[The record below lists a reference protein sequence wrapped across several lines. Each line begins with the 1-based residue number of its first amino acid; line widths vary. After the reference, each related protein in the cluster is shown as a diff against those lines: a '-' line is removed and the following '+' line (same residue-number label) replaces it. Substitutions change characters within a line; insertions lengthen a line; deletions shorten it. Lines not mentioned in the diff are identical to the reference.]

1 MYVDAVENG
10 ANSRN
15 RGAMKLIDLLQTE
28 PYYQIAEQRNDL
40 YIIGQYAI
48 TNHSVFKVTLGE
60 PDQNGTRP
68 ITDKKPVCSKPILP
82 TAIYDNQDEAV
93 QKVEV
98 SYWTKGG
105 AIQNKTVVNRSVL
118 TNKNKVLQLADN
130 GFPIGSDNAQYVANY
145 LNSVLCEYDEKL
157 PRRSS
162 KSFMGWCVTDE
173 GETVFMPYTDAI
185 AFDGEETYRHLYNA
199 ISERGSKDDWCS
211 FMREL
216 RSDPLGTN
224 ADTNIP
230 LRLIMAASFA
240 SPMVEPIGEN
250 PFVVHLF
257 APTGKGKTVTL
268 MVAMSIWGDPR
279 NGALVRS
286 LNMTVNSMLST
297 TAFLNSLPFAGD
309 ELQTL
314 KSRWVK
320 SYDQI
325 VMQLTE
331 GVDRG
336 RMNGSNLLRA
346 KTWRNAFIF
355 TGEDPIIKA
364 SSGGGTA
371 NRVIQI
377 EAAGKLVRNGNKTV
391 NFVKR
396 NYGLVGRE
404 WVELIRSE
412 PNLTELYNDIFSE
425 IVSNTT
431 TTDKQAGAMAI
442 LLLADNL
449 ASERFFP
456 GERKLWIDDVKP
468 YLATAQQV
476 DIADRAWN
484 FVGDYLAEH
493 AENFTDEARVR
504 WGRTEGSDTVYVNK
518 TVLLKAMSD
527 AGYDFDAVK
536 KRWAADGRLEIAR
549 QGMAHYMSICGIKAY
564 YIKLIMSDLTDDKM
578 SDLPF

>member
-1 MYVDAVENG
+1 
-10 ANSRN
+10 
-15 RGAMKLIDLLQTE
+15 MKLTDLFQTDKFK
-28 PYYQIAEQRNDL
+28 QIVRTATDQYGKEYTL
-40 YIIGQYAI
+40 IGCYA
-48 TNHSVFKVTLGE
+48 VTMTQVLKCVVEESDGKLCV
-60 PDQNGTRP
+60 
-68 ITDKKPVCSKPILP
+68 TDKKPVCSKPILP

-98 SYWTKGG
+98 SYWNKGG
-105 AIQNKTVVNRSVL
+105 TIQHKTVVNRSVL

-145 LNSVLCEYDEKL
+145 LNSVLCAYDEQL

-162 KSFMGWCVTDE
+162 KSNMGWCHTDD
-173 GETVFMPYTDAI
+173 GNMVFMPYTDAL

-199 ISERGSKDDWCS
+199 ISERGSRADWCA

-216 RSDPLGTN
+216 RSDPLGVKD
-224 ADTNIP
+224 ADTNVP
-230 LRLIMAASFA
+230 LRLVMAASFA
-240 SPMVEPIGEN
+240 SPMVELIGEN

-257 APTGKGKTVTL
+257 APTGQGKTVTL
-268 MVAMSIWGDPR
+268 MVAMSIWGDPN
-279 NGALVRS
+279 NGKLTRS
-286 LNMTVNSMLST
+286 LNMTMNSMLST
-297 TAFLNSLPFAGD
+297 TAFLNNLPFAGD

-314 KSRWVK
+314 KSRWNK
-320 SYDQI
+320 TYDQI

-336 RMNGSNLLRA
+336 RMNGSVLLRT

-371 NRVIQI
+371 NRVVQI
-377 EAAGKLVRNGNKTV
+377 EADGKLIRNGNKTA

-404 WVELIRSE
+404 WVELLRSE
-412 PNLTELYNDIFSE
+412 PNLPELYNDIFCE
-425 IVSNTT
+425 IVKECD

-449 ASERFFP
+449 ASDRFFP
-456 GERKLWIDDVKP
+456 SERKLWIPDVER
-468 YLATAQQV
+468 YLASVQQV
-476 DIADRAWN
+476 DIADRA
-484 FVGDYLAEH
+484 FDYVRSAI
-493 AENFTDEARVR
+493 AENDAKFHKDAVIQWGSIEDEIVNINKSVLVR
-504 WGRTEGSDTVYVNK
+504 I
-518 TVLLKAMSD
+518 MSD

-536 KRWAADGRLEIAR
+536 KRWAADGRLESGK
-549 QGMAHYMSICGIKAY
+549 QGMAHYMSVGGIKAY
-564 YIKLIMSDLTDDKM
+564 FVKLHTTIPEKEELTDITEEQK

>member
-1 MYVDAVENG
+1 
-10 ANSRN
+10 
-15 RGAMKLIDLLQTE
+15 MKLTDLLQTE
-28 PYYQIAEQRNDL
+28 PYSAIAEQRNEL

-48 TNHSVFKVTLGE
+48 CNKSVFKCTFGE
-60 PDQNGTRP
+60 EDENGHRQ

-98 SYWTKGG
+98 SYWNKGG
-105 AIQNKTVVNRSVL
+105 TVQHKTVVNRSVL

-145 LNSVLCEYDEKL
+145 LNSVLCAYDEQL

-162 KSFMGWCVTDE
+162 KSNMGWCHTDD
-173 GETVFMPYTDAI
+173 GEMVFMPYTDAL

-199 ISERGSKDDWCS
+199 ISERGSRADWCA

-216 RSDPLGTN
+216 RSDPLGVKD
-224 ADTNIP
+224 ADTNVP
-230 LRLIMAASFA
+230 LRLVMAASFA
-240 SPMVEPIGEN
+240 SPMVELIGEN

-257 APTGKGKTVTL
+257 APTGQGKTVTL
-268 MVAMSIWGDPR
+268 MVAMSIWGDPN
-279 NGALVRS
+279 NGKLTRS
-286 LNMTVNSMLST
+286 LNMTMNSMLST
-297 TAFLNSLPFAGD
+297 TAFLNNLPFAGD

-314 KSRWVK
+314 KSRWNK
-320 SYDQI
+320 TYDQI

-336 RMNGSNLLRA
+336 RMNGSVLLRT

-355 TGEDPIIKA
+355 TGEDPLIKA

-371 NRVIQI
+371 NRVVQI
-377 EAAGKLVRNGNKTV
+377 EADGKLIRNGNKTA

-404 WVELIRSE
+404 WVELLRSE
-412 PNLTELYNDIFSE
+412 QNLTEAYNDIFCE
-425 IVSNTT
+425 IVKECD

-449 ASERFFP
+449 ASDRFFL
-456 GERKLWIDDVKP
+456 GERKLWIPDVER
-468 YLATAQQV
+468 YLASVQQV
-476 DIADRAWN
+476 DIADRAFS
-484 FVGDYLAEH
+484 FVCDYLAEH
-493 AENFTDEARVR
+493 SENFTEQGRIC
-504 WGRTEGSDTVYVNK
+504 WGEIDGDSVYVNK
-518 TVLLKAMSD
+518 TVLLKAMADS
-527 AGYDFDAVK
+527 GYDFDAVK
-536 KRWAADGRLEIAR
+536 KRWQADGRLELNG
-549 QGMAHYMSICGIKAY
+549 QGKTAFYRSISGIKAY
-564 YIKLIMSDLTDDKM
+564 YVKLNMTELTEEKM

>member
-1 MYVDAVENG
+1 
-10 ANSRN
+10 
-15 RGAMKLIDLLQTE
+15 MKLTDLLQTE
-28 PYYQIAEQRNDL
+28 PYKQIVRSATDQYGKEYTL
-40 YIIGQYAI
+40 IGCYA
-48 TNHSVFKVTLGE
+48 VTMTQVMKCVVEESDGAL
-60 PDQNGTRP
+60 R

-98 SYWTKGG
+98 SYWNKGG
-105 AIQNKTVVNRSVL
+105 TIQHKTVVNRSVL

-145 LNSVLCEYDEKL
+145 LNSVLCAYDEQL

-162 KSFMGWCVTDE
+162 KSNMGWCHTDD
-173 GETVFMPYTDAI
+173 GEMVFMPYTDKL

-199 ISERGSKDDWCS
+199 ISERGDRAEWCA

-216 RSDPLGTN
+216 RSDPLGVN
-224 ADTNIP
+224 ADTNVP
-230 LRLIMAASFA
+230 LRLVMAASFA
-240 SPMVEPIGEN
+240 SPMVELIGEN

-257 APTGKGKTVTL
+257 APTGQGKTVTL
-268 MVAMSIWGDPR
+268 MVAMSIWGDPN
-279 NGALVRS
+279 NGKLTRS
-286 LNMTVNSMLST
+286 LNMTMNSMLST
-297 TAFLNSLPFAGD
+297 TAFLNNLPFAGD

-314 KSRWVK
+314 KSRWNK

-336 RMNGSNLLRA
+336 RMNGSVLLRT

-371 NRVIQI
+371 NRVVQI
-377 EAAGKLVRNGNKTV
+377 EADGKLIRNGNKTA

-404 WVELIRSE
+404 WVELLRSE
-412 PNLTELYNDIFSE
+412 PNLTEAYNDIFAE
-425 IVSNTT
+425 IVDKVD
-431 TTDKQAGAMAI
+431 TTDKQAGAAAI

-449 ASERFFP
+449 ASDRFFP
-456 GERKLWIDDVKP
+456 GERKLWIDDIKP
-468 YLATAQQV
+468 YLASVQQV

-484 FVGDYLAEH
+484 FVGDYLSEH
-493 AENFTDEARVR
+493 SENFRDEAKVH
-504 WGRTEGSDTVYVNK
+504 WGRTEGTDTVYVNK

-536 KRWAADGRLEIAR
+536 KRWESDGRLVR
-549 QGMAHYMSICGIKAY
+549 GKQGIAHYMSICGIKAY
-564 YIKLIMSDLTDDKM
+564 YIKLIMSDLTEDKYG
-578 SDLPF
+578 DLPF

>member
-1 MYVDAVENG
+1 MSHFDE
-10 ANSRN
+10 
-15 RGAMKLIDLLQTE
+15 LLQKE
-28 PYYQIAEQRNDL
+28 PYKQIVRTATDSYGKEYTL
-40 YIIGQYAI
+40 IGCYAI
-48 TNHSVFKVTLGE
+48 TMTQVLKCTVEESDGAL
-60 PDQNGTRP
+60 R

-98 SYWTKGG
+98 SYWNKSGT
-105 AIQNKTVVNRSVL
+105 IQHKTVVNRSVL

-145 LNSVLCEYDEKL
+145 LNAVLCAYDEKL
-157 PRRSS
+157 PRRAS
-162 KSFMGWCVTDE
+162 KSVMGWTRTDD
-173 GETVFMPYTDAI
+173 GKTVFMPYTDAL

-199 ISERGSKDDWCS
+199 ISERGSRADWCA

-216 RSDPLGTN
+216 RSDPLGAKDPRDPEGKKL
-224 ADTNIP
+224 ADTNVP
-230 LRLIMAASFA
+230 LRLVMAASFA
-240 SPMVEPIGEN
+240 SPMVELIGEN

-257 APTGKGKTVTL
+257 APTGQGKTVTL
-268 MVAMSIWGDPR
+268 MVAMSVWGDPN
-279 NGALVRS
+279 NGKLTRS
-286 LNMTVNSMLST
+286 LNMTTNSMLST
-297 TAFLNSLPFAGD
+297 AAFLNHLPFAGD

-314 KSRWVK
+314 KSRWNK

-336 RMNGSNLLRA
+336 RMNGNNLLRA

-377 EAAGKLVRNGNKTV
+377 EADGKLIRNGNKTA
-391 NFVKR
+391 NFVKH
-396 NYGLVGRE
+396 NYGSVGRE
-404 WVELIRSE
+404 WIEILRSE
-412 PNLTELYNDIFSE
+412 PNLPELYNDIFCE
-425 IVSNTT
+425 IVKECD

-456 GERKLWIDDVKP
+456 SERKLWIPDVER
-468 YLATAQQV
+468 YLASVQQV
-476 DIADRAWN
+476 DIADRAWQ
-484 FVGDYLAEH
+484 FVGDYLSEH
-493 AENFTDEARVR
+493 AENFKDDAKIQ
-504 WGRTEGSDTVYVNK
+504 WGRTDGNDTVYVNK

-536 KRWAADGRLEIAR
+536 KRWAAEGRLEIGK
-549 QGMAHYMSICGIKAY
+549 QGMAHYMSINGIKAY
-564 YIKLIMSDLTDDKM
+564 YVKLIMADLTDDKM

>member
-1 MYVDAVENG
+1 
-10 ANSRN
+10 
-15 RGAMKLIDLLQTE
+15 MKLTDLLQTE
-28 PYYQIAEQRNDL
+28 PYSTIAEQRNKL

-48 TNHSVFKVTLGE
+48 TNHAVFKVTLGE

-68 ITDKKPVCSKPILP
+68 IIDKKPVCSKPILP

-98 SYWTKGG
+98 SYWSEGG
-105 AIQNKTVVNRSVL
+105 TIQHKTVVNRSVL

-145 LNSVLCEYDEKL
+145 LNAVLCEYDEKL

-162 KSFMGWCVTDE
+162 KSNMGWCHTDD
-173 GETVFMPYTDAI
+173 GEMVFMPYTDAL

-199 ISERGSKDDWCS
+199 ISERGSRADWCA

-216 RSDPLGTN
+216 RSDPLGVKG
-224 ADTNIP
+224 ADTNVP
-230 LRLIMAASFA
+230 LRLVMAASFA
-240 SPMVEPIGEN
+240 SPMVELIGEN

-257 APTGKGKTVTL
+257 APTGQGKTVTL
-268 MVAMSIWGDPR
+268 MVAMSIWGDPN
-279 NGALVRS
+279 NGKLTRS
-286 LNMTVNSMLST
+286 LNMTMNSMLST
-297 TAFLNSLPFAGD
+297 TAFLNNLPFAGD

-314 KSRWVK
+314 KSRWNK

-336 RMNGSNLLRA
+336 RMNGSVLLRT

-371 NRVIQI
+371 NRVVQI
-377 EAAGKLVRNGNKTV
+377 EADGKLIRNGNKAA

-404 WVELIRSE
+404 WIELLRSE
-412 PNLTELYNDIFSE
+412 PNITELYNDIFNE
-425 IVSNTT
+425 IVSNVD
-431 TTDKQAGAMAI
+431 TTDKQAGAAAI

-449 ASERFFP
+449 ASDAFFS
-456 GERKLWIDDVKP
+456 GERKLWIKDIVP
-468 YLATAQQV
+468 YLATVQQV
-476 DIADRAWN
+476 DIADRAWQ
-484 FVGDYLAEH
+484 FVGDYLSEH
-493 AENFTDEARVR
+493 AENFKDDGTARIR
-504 WGRTEGSDTVYVNK
+504 WGKVEGTDTVYVNK

-536 KRWAADGRLEIAR
+536 KRWAADGRLEQGKR
-549 QGMAHYMSICGIKAY
+549 GMAHYMSICGIKAY
-564 YIKLIMSDLTDDKM
+564 YIKLVMSDLTEEKLD
-578 SDLPF
+578 DLPF

>member
-1 MYVDAVENG
+1 
-10 ANSRN
+10 
-15 RGAMKLIDLLQTE
+15 MKLTELLQTE
-28 PYYQIAEQRNDL
+28 PYSTIAEQRNEL
-40 YIIGQYAI
+40 YIIGSYAI

-60 PDQNGTRP
+60 PDQDGTRP

-98 SYWTKGG
+98 SYWNKSGT
-105 AIQNKTVVNRSVL
+105 AQHKTVVNRSVL

-145 LNSVLCEYDEKL
+145 LNSVLCAYDEQL

-162 KSFMGWCVTDE
+162 KSNMGWCHTDD
-173 GETVFMPYTDAI
+173 GEMVFMPYTDAL

-199 ISERGSKDDWCS
+199 ISERGSRADWCA

-216 RSDPLGTN
+216 RSDPLGAKD
-224 ADTNIP
+224 ADTNVP
-230 LRLIMAASFA
+230 LRLVMAASFA
-240 SPMVEPIGEN
+240 SPMVELIGEN

-257 APTGKGKTVTL
+257 APTGQGKTVTL
-268 MVAMSIWGDPR
+268 MVAMSIWGDPN
-279 NGALVRS
+279 NGKLTRS
-286 LNMTVNSMLST
+286 LNMTMNSMLST
-297 TAFLNSLPFAGD
+297 TAFLNNLPFAGD

-314 KSRWVK
+314 KSRWNK
-320 SYDQI
+320 TYDQI

-336 RMNGSNLLRA
+336 RMNGSVLLRT

-371 NRVIQI
+371 NRVVQI
-377 EAAGKLVRNGNKTV
+377 EADGKLIRNGNKTA
-391 NFVKR
+391 NFVKH

-404 WVELIRSE
+404 WIEILRSE
-412 PNLTELYNDIFSE
+412 PNLPELYNDIFCE
-425 IVSNTT
+425 IVKECD

-449 ASERFFP
+449 ASDRFFP
-456 GERKLWIDDVKP
+456 SERKLWIPDVER
-468 YLATAQQV
+468 YLASVQQV
-476 DIADRAWN
+476 DIADRAFS
-484 FVGDYLAEH
+484 FVCDYLAEH
-493 AENFTDEARVR
+493 SENFTEQGHIC
-504 WGRTEGSDTVYVNK
+504 WGEIDGDSVYVNK
-518 TVLLKAMSD
+518 TVLIKAMADS
-527 AGYDFDAVK
+527 GYDFDAVK
-536 KRWAADGRLEIAR
+536 KRWQADGRLELNG
-549 QGMAHYMSICGIKAY
+549 QGKTAFYRSIGGIKAY
-564 YIKLIMSDLTDDKM
+564 YVKLNMTELTEEKM

>member
-1 MYVDAVENG
+1 MNLHE
-10 ANSRN
+10 
-15 RGAMKLIDLLQTE
+15 LLQTE
-28 PYYQIAEQRNDL
+28 PYSAIAEQRNEL

-48 TNHSVFKVTLGE
+48 TNRNVFKVTLGE

-93 QKVEV
+93 QKVEI
-98 SYWTKGG
+98 SYWNKGG
-105 AIQNKTVVNRSVL
+105 TVQHKTVVNRSVL

-145 LNSVLCEYDEKL
+145 LNSVLCAYDEQL

-162 KSFMGWCVTDE
+162 KSNMGWCHTDD
-173 GETVFMPYTDAI
+173 GEMVFMPYTDAL

-199 ISERGSKDDWCS
+199 ISERGSKADWCA

-216 RSDPLGTN
+216 RSDPLGASTDCN
-224 ADTNIP
+224 VP

-240 SPMVEPIGEN
+240 SPMVELIGEN

-257 APTGKGKTVTL
+257 APTGQGKTVTL
-268 MVAMSIWGDPR
+268 MVAMSIWGDPN
-279 NGALVRS
+279 NGKLTRS
-286 LNMTVNSMLST
+286 LNMTMNSMLST
-297 TAFLNSLPFAGD
+297 TAFLNNFPFAGD

-314 KSRWVK
+314 KSRWNK
-320 SYDQI
+320 TYDQI

-336 RMNGSNLLRA
+336 RMNGSVLLRT

-371 NRVIQI
+371 NRVVQI
-377 EAAGKLVRNGNKTV
+377 EADGKLIRNGNKTA

-404 WVELIRSE
+404 WVELLRSE
-412 PNLTELYNDIFSE
+412 PNLTELYNDIFNE
-425 IVSNTT
+425 IVSNVD
-431 TTDKQAGAMAI
+431 TTDKQAGAAAI

-449 ASERFFP
+449 ASDAFFH
-456 GERKLWIDDVKP
+456 GERKLWIDDIKP
-468 YLATAQQV
+468 YLASVQQV
-476 DIADRAWN
+476 DIADRAFS
-484 FVGDYLAEH
+484 FVCDYLAEH
-493 AENFTDEARVR
+493 SENFTEQGRIC
-504 WGRTEGSDTVYVNK
+504 WGEIDGDSVYVNK
-518 TVLLKAMSD
+518 TALLKAMADS
-527 AGYDFDAVK
+527 GYDFDAVK
-536 KRWAADGRLEIAR
+536 KRWQADGRLELNGHGKTAFYR
-549 QGMAHYMSICGIKAY
+549 SIGGIKAY
-564 YIKLIMSDLTDDKM
+564 YVKLNMTELTEEKM

>member
-1 MYVDAVENG
+1 
-10 ANSRN
+10 
-15 RGAMKLIDLLQTE
+15 MKLTELLQTE
-28 PYYQIAEQRNDL
+28 PYNAIAEQRNEL
-40 YIIGQYAI
+40 YIIGSYAI
-48 TNHSVFKVTLGE
+48 SNREVFKVTLGE
-60 PDQNGTRP
+60 KEQDGKRP

-98 SYWTKGG
+98 SYWNKGG
-105 AIQNKTVVNRSVL
+105 TVQHKTVVNRSVL

-145 LNSVLCEYDEKL
+145 LNSVLCAYDEQL

-162 KSFMGWCVTDE
+162 KSNMGWCHTDD
-173 GETVFMPYTDAI
+173 GEMVFMPYTDAL

-199 ISERGSKDDWCS
+199 ISERGSKADWCA

-216 RSDPLGTN
+216 RSDPLGAKD
-224 ADTNIP
+224 ADTNVP
-230 LRLIMAASFA
+230 LRLVMAASFA
-240 SPMVEPIGEN
+240 SPMVELIGEN

-257 APTGKGKTVTL
+257 APTGQGKTVTL
-268 MVAMSIWGDPR
+268 MVAMSIWGDPN
-279 NGALVRS
+279 NGKLTRS
-286 LNMTVNSMLST
+286 LNMTMNSMLST
-297 TAFLNSLPFAGD
+297 TAFLNNLPFAGD

-314 KSRWVK
+314 KSRWNK
-320 SYDQI
+320 TYDQI

-336 RMNGSNLLRA
+336 RMNGSVLLRT

-355 TGEDPIIKA
+355 TGEDPIVKA

-371 NRVIQI
+371 NRVVQI
-377 EAAGKLVRNGNKTV
+377 EANGKLIRNGNKTA

-404 WVELIRSE
+404 WVELLRSE
-412 PNLTELYNDIFSE
+412 QNLTEAYNDIFAE
-425 IVSNTT
+425 IVDKVD
-431 TTDKQAGAMAI
+431 TTDKQAGAAAI

-456 GERKLWIDDVKP
+456 GERKLWIDDIKP
-468 YLATAQQV
+468 YLASVQQV

-484 FVGDYLAEH
+484 FVGDYLSEH
-493 AENFTDEARVR
+493 SDNFTDTAKIR
-504 WGRTEGSDTVYVNK
+504 WGRTDGPDTVYVNK

-536 KRWAADGRLEIAR
+536 KRWESDGRLVR
-549 QGMAHYMSICGIKAY
+549 GKQGIAHYMSICGIKAY
-564 YIKLIMSDLTDDKM
+564 YIKLMMSDLTEDKYG
-578 SDLPF
+578 DLPF

>member
-1 MYVDAVENG
+1 
-10 ANSRN
+10 
-15 RGAMKLIDLLQTE
+15 MKLTELLQTE
-28 PYYQIAEQRNDL
+28 PYNAIAEQRNEL
-40 YIIGQYAI
+40 HIIGSYAI
-48 TNHSVFKVTLGE
+48 SNREVFKVTLGE
-60 PDQNGTRP
+60 KDQDGTRP

-98 SYWTKGG
+98 SYWNKGG
-105 AIQNKTVVNRSVL
+105 TVQHKTVVNRSVL

-145 LNSVLCEYDEKL
+145 LNSVLCAYDEQL

-162 KSFMGWCVTDE
+162 KSNMGWCHTDD
-173 GETVFMPYTDAI
+173 GEMVFMPYTDKL

-199 ISERGSKDDWCS
+199 ISERGSRADWCA

-216 RSDPLGTN
+216 RSDPLGVN
-224 ADTNIP
+224 ADTNVP
-230 LRLIMAASFA
+230 LRLVMAASFA
-240 SPMVEPIGEN
+240 SPMVELIGEN

-257 APTGKGKTVTL
+257 APTGQGKTVTL

-297 TAFLNSLPFAGD
+297 TAFLNNLPFAGD

-314 KSRWVK
+314 KSRWNK

-336 RMNGSNLLRA
+336 RMNGSVLLRT
-346 KTWRNAFIF
+346 KTWKNAFIF

-377 EAAGKLVRNGNKTV
+377 EADGKLVRNGNKTF

-404 WVELIRSE
+404 WVELLRSE
-412 PNLTELYNDIFSE
+412 PNLTEAYNDIFNE
-425 IVSNTT
+425 IVDKVN
-431 TTDKQAGAMAI
+431 TTDKQAGAAAI

-456 GERKLWIDDVKP
+456 GERKLWIDDIKP
-468 YLATAQQV
+468 YLASVQQV

-484 FVGDYLAEH
+484 FVGDYLSEH
-493 AENFTDEARVR
+493 AENFKDDGTSKIH
-504 WGRTEGSDTVYVNK
+504 WGRTDGTDTVYVNK

-536 KRWAADGRLEIAR
+536 KRWEADGRLER
-549 QGMAHYMSICGIKAY
+549 GKQGIAHYMSICGIKAY
-564 YIKLIMSDLTDDKM
+564 YIKLIMSDLTEEKL
-578 SDLPF
+578 SELPF